1 VSTARYLGCLGGL
14 AVLCGVGAGVLTGCA
29 VASADT
35 GSADSSKSAASN
47 SATGGSARSRTT
59 KSSSTG
65 AQASKSTTAAST
77 TAASTTAASTTSS
90 TQSTTSTGHSAR
102 GKKVATTGAT
112 DTTGSTDQTSTSTV
126 TETATTGTTATQ
138 TTGTATESTASETA
152 NASKTTATATAT
164 DTATASLTAAVTAIE
179 TRLAATATA
188 LETNLTATATAVEAS
203 LNTAG
208 SNLATTAELVTL
220 ALTTVVEAAFT
231 AVVSVA
237 TFAQNSVSGV
247 TTSLQLNGYNLVP
260 SSTEVIT
267 SFYGSWTYLP
277 GAPSLI
283 QGEQSFDVVDPSTG
297 ETVGSFDALVSRGN
311 GYPYTEIL
319 VTANDGTNVGTGAG
333 QTPPVGSL
341 IATFNVAGWGWTYT
355 SMPTDS
361 GDVNSFK
368 IVTPFGDISIPLSFD
383 AAEGIADHTVDNR
396 AIGLGNGYYIAPA
409 DPDGEN
415 ITGISGILP
424 GYATVQGSQ
433 VFNIY
438 DSDGNVVGSFEG
450 VFTVTSDITGLYTE
464 AIQVTSNDGT
474 NVGTDAGQVPTVG
487 TVYNVIYEG
496 SDDNYVLYTSMPSE
510 SGDVISVIRVT
521 PDGVTTVAE
530 DYLDASSEPT
540 GHSLSTPSGLV
551 FVAASD
557 LIVSGVNGL
566 PPREVQVQGYQPF
579 DIFDA
584 NGNLIGTVDADV
596 STQWDWLG
604 IYSKAILVTNVVE
617 GTDVPGV
624 GSIFNFIYLGDT
636 GFGLSYSVVATSSG
650 DVTSLKIM
658 TPVGDFTVFTFSRE
672 DPDRSSVDF
681 YDPYVTV

>member
-1 VSTARYLGCLGGL
+1 M
-14 AVLCGVGAGVLTGCA
+14 
-29 VASADT
+29 
-35 GSADSSKSAASN
+35 
-47 SATGGSARSRTT
+47 
-59 KSSSTG
+59 
-65 AQASKSTTAAST
+65 
-77 TAASTTAASTTSS
+77 
-90 TQSTTSTGHSAR
+90 
-102 GKKVATTGAT
+102 
-112 DTTGSTDQTSTSTV
+112 
-126 TETATTGTTATQ
+126 
-138 TTGTATESTASETA
+138 
-152 NASKTTATATAT
+152 
-164 DTATASLTAAVTAIE
+164 
-179 TRLAATATA
+179 
-188 LETNLTATATAVEAS
+188 
-203 LNTAG
+203 
-208 SNLATTAELVTL
+208 
-220 ALTTVVEAAFT
+220 
-231 AVVSVA
+231 
-237 TFAQNSVSGV
+237 
-247 TTSLQLNGYNLVP
+247 TTSLQLNGYNLAP

-267 SFYGSWTYLP
+267 SFYGTWTYLP

-283 QGEQSFDVVDPSTG
+283 QGEQSFDIVDPSTG

-319 VTANDGTNVGTGAG
+319 VTADDGTNVGTGAG

-341 IATFNVAGWGWTYT
+341 IATFKVAGWGWTYT

-409 DPDGEN
+409 DPDGETT
-415 ITGISGILP
+415 TGISGILP

-521 PDGVTTVAE
+521 PDGATTVAE

-566 PPREVQVQGYQPF
+566 PPREVQVQGHQQF
-579 DIFDA
+579 DIFDS

-596 STQWDWLG
+596 SSQWDWLG

-624 GSIFNFIYLGDT
+624 GSISNFIYLGDT
-636 GFGLSYSVVATSSG
+636 GFGLSHSVVATASG

-658 TPVGDFTVFTFSRE
+658 TPVGDFTVSTFTRE
-672 DPDRSSVDF
+672 DPDRSPVDF